1 MSHEL
6 QHVSHQSHPHIQLTS
21 SGLDIANLPSPN
33 VTIGKDDEPSQ
44 SINEE
49 EPTHKSHAAFVLDLP
64 KEELKSNSTQSSSS
78 IVPFL
83 IAVMAIL
90 SLLIYP
96 QIHIHYTKPFEPDY
110 TYCWIVATA
119 IIVVSEL
126 WKFQLWIENRR
137 DPPPSVTA
145 QASSKETKPD
155 PLSLDPLGPGCLKGT
170 STISAK
176 ETTPAL
182 KSSSETKLIK
192 QMEDKKLI
200 DVTTT
205 TISATPPIETNNQM
219 KLHVANLLINA
230 YAESG
235 RIELRNS
242 VRDGQ
247 ANIDLRMDSLQ
258 EINHDGPE
266 IGTNASFEKSTFALS
281 NVDEDE
287 ETTEIPLMQYMDGT
301 AKIKTTGGKNVA
313 SGKSISLTTK
323 INAIAVTEGGQ
334 AGTEFESWNV
344 ARDDFMFT
352 FEISDWPWSRTAAE
366 DEEDGS
372 SAFLDFNVEIN
383 TFGCDIYKEGN
394 SNFVYELGDDAR
406 LLLTNRYFEFNEKT
420 QVYQQRFIPE
430 GYPKMAKADNYK
442 YIITFRFLRFK
453 AKIFYDP
460 VIPWWD
466 NRHGTFEVRSVYGKI
481 SRQVHFGL
489 GSGISMN
496 APFIKAMEKAKTVF
510 PKCSEEDMVNLLYQ
524 IPIKPA
530 SNQKLDIQ
538 QEDAK
543 RMRIKEILKRV
554 KWNEEDFLDVN
565 IGLETFDMITEQVA
579 TRTNAAVERPPS
591 PRTFEYA
598 ATINTGTS
606 LPVLQQMPIL
616 VPVIVGP
623 EQCYEI
629 LISAR
634 FDGSAR
640 EQEARDLKDELVKI
654 GLDAHIVEAAAGRD
668 FGTETHK
675 YLYSMKTMI
684 AFCFEDYGVVA

>member
-1 MSHEL
+1 
-6 QHVSHQSHPHIQLTS
+6 
-21 SGLDIANLPSPN
+21 
-33 VTIGKDDEPSQ
+33 
-44 SINEE
+44 
-49 EPTHKSHAAFVLDLP
+49 
-64 KEELKSNSTQSSSS
+64 
-78 IVPFL
+78 
-83 IAVMAIL
+83 
-90 SLLIYP
+90 
-96 QIHIHYTKPFEPDY
+96 
-110 TYCWIVATA
+110 VATA

-126 WKFQLWIENRR
+126 WKLWIENRR
-137 DPPPSVTA
+137 DPPPSVKR

-313 SGKSISLTTK
+313 SGKSISLATNPVKNCNLK

-352 FEISDWPWSRTAAE
+352 VEISGWPWSRRTAA
-366 DEEDGS
+366 DADDDS
-372 SAFLDFNVEIN
+372 SAFLDFKVEIN
-383 TFGCDIYKEGN
+383 TFGCDVNKAGDR
-394 SNFVYELGDDAR
+394 NFVYELGDDAR
-406 LLLTNRYFEFNEKT
+406 LLLTNRYFELNEKT
-420 QVYQQRFIPE
+420 QVYQQRFMPE
-430 GYPKMAKADNYK
+430 GYPKMAKKADDYK
-442 YIITFRFLRFK
+442 FRFK

-466 NRHGTFEVRSVYGKI
+466 NRHGTF
-481 SRQVHFGL
+481 
-489 GSGISMN
+489 N
-496 APFIKAMEKAKTVF
+496 
-510 PKCSEEDMVNLLYQ
+510 
-524 IPIKPA
+524 
-530 SNQKLDIQ
+530 
-538 QEDAK
+538 
-543 RMRIKEILKRV
+543 
-554 KWNEEDFLDVN
+554 
-565 IGLETFDMITEQVA
+565 
-579 TRTNAAVERPPS
+579 PS
-591 PRTFEYA
+591 
-598 ATINTGTS
+598 
-606 LPVLQQMPIL
+606 
-616 VPVIVGP
+616 
-623 EQCYEI
+623 
-629 LISAR
+629 
-634 FDGSAR
+634 
-640 EQEARDLKDELVKI
+640 
-654 GLDAHIVEAAAGRD
+654 
-668 FGTETHK
+668 
-675 YLYSMKTMI
+675 
-684 AFCFEDYGVVA
+684 

>member
-1 MSHEL
+1 
-6 QHVSHQSHPHIQLTS
+6 
-21 SGLDIANLPSPN
+21 
-33 VTIGKDDEPSQ
+33 
-44 SINEE
+44 
-49 EPTHKSHAAFVLDLP
+49 
-64 KEELKSNSTQSSSS
+64 
-78 IVPFL
+78 
-83 IAVMAIL
+83 
-90 SLLIYP
+90 
-96 QIHIHYTKPFEPDY
+96 
-110 TYCWIVATA
+110 
-119 IIVVSEL
+119 
-126 WKFQLWIENRR
+126 
-137 DPPPSVTA
+137 
-145 QASSKETKPD
+145 
-155 PLSLDPLGPGCLKGT
+155 
-170 STISAK
+170 
-176 ETTPAL
+176 
-182 KSSSETKLIK
+182 
-192 QMEDKKLI
+192 
-200 DVTTT
+200 
-205 TISATPPIETNNQM
+205 
-219 KLHVANLLINA
+219 
-230 YAESG
+230 
-235 RIELRNS
+235 
-242 VRDGQ
+242 
-247 ANIDLRMDSLQ
+247 
-258 EINHDGPE
+258 
-266 IGTNASFEKSTFALS
+266 
-281 NVDEDE
+281 
-287 ETTEIPLMQYMDGT
+287 MQYMDGT

-313 SGKSISLTTK
+313 SGKSISLATNPVKNCNLK

-352 FEISDWPWSRTAAE
+352 VEISDWPWSRTAAE

-406 LLLTNRYFEFNEKT
+406 LILTNRYFEFNEKT
-420 QVYQQRFIPE
+420 QVYQQRFMPE
-430 GYPKMAKADNYK
+430 GYPKMAKADDYK
-442 YIITFRFLRFK
+442 YVFTFRFLRFK

-591 PRTFEYA
+591 PRTFEHA

-606 LPVLQQMPIL
+606 LAVLRVPILDARRNAAVERPPSRRTFEHATTINTGTSLAVLQVPILDARRNSAVEIPPSRRTFEHAATISNTGILSLPVLQLPIPD
-616 VPVIVGP
+616 PVVVEP
-623 EQCYEI
+623 EQCYQI
-629 LISAR
+629 LTTFRSMHLPSLA
-634 FDGSAR
+634 
-640 EQEARDLKDELVKI
+640 
-654 GLDAHIVEAAAGRD
+654 GL
-668 FGTETHK
+668 
-675 YLYSMKTMI
+675 S
-684 AFCFEDYGVVA
+684 